1 MRIGRVEHAR
11 HLREHRAAIQAA
23 RRAGQ
28 PRFVAVGRPAASSH
42 RPFSFD
48 RSDGAS
54 LGVGALERQAEPGP
68 GRIDPA
74 RAVEPHAGDAH
85 AIAEPLDVADAL
97 HRARSTGAGSRRTHT
112 HARPAQRRWPVRR
125 TVASTPS

>member
-1 MRIGRVEHAR
+1 MHTARVERAR

-23 RRAGQ
+23 RRAGR

-54 LGVGALERQAEPGP
+54 LGVGALEREADPGP
-68 GRIDPA
+68 PIPRALSNSMLAMRTRSRNHSTWRMRCTA
-74 RAVEPHAGDAH
+74 RA
-85 AIAEPLDVADAL
+85 
-97 HRARSTGAGSRRTHT
+97 TGAGSRRTHT
-112 HARPAQRRWPVRR
+112 YAHPPQRRWPVR
-125 TVASTPS
+125 

>member
-1 MRIGRVEHAR
+1 MSCTPPASSAR
-11 HLREHRAAIQAA
+11 DICASIALRFQAA
-23 RRAGQ
+23 RRAGRQ
-28 PRFVAVGRPAASSH
+28 RFVAVGRPAASSH

-74 RAVEPHAGDAH
+74 RAVERHAGDAH

-112 HARPAQRRWPVRR
+112 YAHPPQRRWPVR
-125 TVASTPS
+125 